1 MAKVD
6 QSQGK
11 AEVRILSSVHVL
23 WPLSPLIL
31 WGTVEERGKSEPDG
45 RPKRALALP
54 ECGFLLQLGKEGQE
68 SLIQE
73 DSECSV
79 ATCPFLSHQP
89 NEQFLVLSLGPFFL
103 LHEVSRGTRQLAF
116 YLWVLWLLAF
126 SVSRHCSSS
135 QCFVLSGL

>member
-1 MAKVD
+1 ME

-54 ECGFLLQLGKEGQE
+54 ECGFLLQLGKERQE
-68 SLIQE
+68 SLIPE

-79 ATCPFLSHQP
+79 DTCPFLSHQP
-89 NEQFLVLSLGPFFL
+89 NEQFLALSLGPFFL

-116 YLWVLWLLAF
+116 CLWVLWLSLF
-126 SVSRHCSSS
+126 PGT
-135 QCFVLSGL
+135 VLLSA